1 MLVDSEKAYCQA
13 LVALKKRD
21 YQTAVAKFA
30 KASGDTGTFGSNEE
44 FDLLYQTTQLLLAV
58 KQELR
63 LETETFEAVDKE
75 LMRDG

>member
-13 LVALKKRD
+13 LVALKNRD
-21 YQTAVAKFA
+21 YQTAVMKFA
-30 KASGDTGTFGSNEE
+30 KASGDLETIGTNEE

-63 LETETFEAVDKE
+63 IEA
-75 LMRDG
+75 

>member
-30 KASGDTGTFGSNEE
+30 KASGDVGTFSANEE

-63 LETETFEAVDKE
+63 LETERFEVVDKE

>member
-13 LVALKKRD
+13 LLALKKRD
-21 YQTAVAKFA
+21 YQTAVVKFA
-30 KASGDTGTFGSNEE
+30 KASGDFGSFGTNEE

-63 LETETFEAVDKE
+63 LKPESIEVVDKE

>member
-13 LVALKKRD
+13 LLALKKRD

-30 KASGDTGTFGSNEE
+30 KASGDFGTNEE

-58 KQELR
+58 KQELGP
-63 LETETFEAVDKE
+63 EPESFELVNKE

>member
-13 LVALKKRD
+13 LLALKKRD
-21 YQTAVAKFA
+21 YQTAVVKFA
-30 KASGDTGTFGSNEE
+30 KASGDFGTNEE

-58 KQELR
+58 KQELGP
-63 LETETFEAVDKE
+63 EPESFELVNKE

>member
-30 KASGDTGTFGSNEE
+30 KASAGVGTFSANEE

-63 LETETFEAVDKE
+63 LETEGFEVVDKE

>member
-13 LVALKKRD
+13 LLALKKRD
-21 YQTAVAKFA
+21 YQTAVVKFA
-30 KASGDTGTFGSNEE
+30 KASGDFGTNEE

-58 KQELR
+58 KQELGP
-63 LETETFEAVDKE
+63 EPESFEVVNKE